1 MKGINFRKWPLKCIL
16 DRKNFPEWVNT
27 SNLETFGD
35 LISAAITPFAVGR
48 SKKVLIKTYIYFN
61 YKLSEKK
68 YFSREKT
75 LQPKN

>member
-16 DRKNFPEWVNT
+16 VRRNFREWVNT

-35 LISAAITPFAVGR
+35 LISAATTPFAVGR
-48 SKKVLIKTYIYFN
+48 SKRVLIKMYIYFN

-68 YFSREKT
+68 RFFAR
-75 LQPKN
+75 KNFAT